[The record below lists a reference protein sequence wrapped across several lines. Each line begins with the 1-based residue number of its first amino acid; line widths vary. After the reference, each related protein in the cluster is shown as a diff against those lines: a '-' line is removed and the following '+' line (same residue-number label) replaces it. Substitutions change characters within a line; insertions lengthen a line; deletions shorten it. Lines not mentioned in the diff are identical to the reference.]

1 MPLLHRWLLGVRVR
15 RPALSLV
22 SLLVGLLWAPF
33 VSAETQTS
41 DWPTYGGD
49 PGGTRYSSLDEIN
62 VSNVADLEVAWTFHT
77 GDVGGVREGADK
89 TAFQAT
95 PILEGDTLYFCSPLS
110 RIFALDAETGVE
122 RWVFDATPRIE
133 GDMTKTCR
141 GVAFWRG
148 AAEDEAN
155 EACQSRIF
163 MGTLDAGLV
172 AVDAQSGQACADFG
186 EAGRIDLRDGLGDVE
201 PGEMYMTS
209 PPTVIGDVVVTGAMI
224 RDNLRVDAPG
234 GVIRGFDARSGALRW
249 AFDPVAPGTPSP
261 SPVDGELRFHRGT
274 PNAWSIMSADLER
287 GLVFVPFG
295 NPSPDFSAGHR
306 GDKDYYGS
314 SVVALDGKT
323 GKAVWRFQTVH
334 RDLWDYDV
342 ASQPTLLNV
351 IRDGVAIP
359 AVAQPTKMGHVFLL
373 DRATGDPLYPVEE
386 RAVPQT
392 DVPGET
398 TSPTQP
404 FPTFPPPLHPHRIEP
419 EQAFGFTPYDRGAC
433 REKIASL
440 RNDGIFT
447 PPSLG
452 GSLQFPG
459 VAGGA
464 NWGSLAHDPER
475 RLIVL
480 NQNSMAQVH
489 TLIPRSSG
497 DARSADAQHMG
508 LSEMQGTPYWIDQQ
522 VLLSPFGVPC
532 VPTPWGSLMA
542 VSLDTGEKVWEIP
555 FGSTRDM
562 VSFFPIGLNFGL
574 PSMGGPIVTA
584 GGLVLIGASM
594 DRYLR
599 AYDVET
605 GQLLFQGR
613 LPAGGQATPMTY
625 RAGSAGR
632 QFVVIAAGGHGTLG
646 TKAGD
651 SVVAYALPR
660 GETKAGE

>member
-1 MPLLHRWLLGVRVR
+1 MLRELSRLCMGRFIR
-15 RPALSLV
+15 SLSLAIV
-22 SLLVGLLWAPF
+22 LLFSASFL
-33 VSAETQTS
+33 SAE
-41 DWPTYGGD
+41 DEVVGWPTYGGD
-49 PGGTRYSSLDEIN
+49 PGGTRYSTLSEIN
-62 VSNVADLEVAWTFHT
+62 ASNVSELEVAWTFHT
-77 GDVGGVREGADK
+77 GDVEGKREGADK

-95 PILEGDTLYFCSPLS
+95 PILEGETLYFCSPLS
-110 RIFALDAETGVE
+110 RLFAINAETGEE
-122 RWVFDATPRIE
+122 RWVFDAAPRIE

-141 GVAFWRG
+141 GVAFWHATEEVKAKVSNRVCR
-148 AAEDEAN
+148 A
-155 EACQSRIF
+155 RVF

-172 AVDAQSGQACADFG
+172 AVDAETGRACEDFG
-186 EAGRIDLRDGLGDVE
+186 VAGRVDLRAGLGDVE

-234 GVIRGFDARSGALRW
+234 GVIRGFDTRTGELRW
-249 AFDPVAPGTPSP
+249 AFDPVAPGTPALAS
-261 SPVDGELRFHRGT
+261 VDGTPRFYRGT
-274 PNAWSIMSADLER
+274 PNAWSILSADLER

-314 SVVALDGKT
+314 SVVALDAKT
-323 GKAVWRFQTVH
+323 GAPEWRFQTVH

-342 ASQPTLLNV
+342 ASQPTLLEV
-351 IRDGVAIP
+351 VRGGVSIP
-359 AVAQPTKMGHVFLL
+359 AVAQATKMGHVFLL
-373 DRATGDPLYPVEE
+373 DRMTGEPLFPVEE

-404 FPTFPPPLHPHRIEP
+404 FPTFPGPLHPHRLEAD
-419 EQAFGFTPYDRGAC
+419 QAFGFTPYDRGAC
-433 REKIASL
+433 RKKIASL
-440 RNDGIFT
+440 RNEGIFT
-447 PPSLG
+447 PPSLEG
-452 GSLQFPG
+452 TLQFPG
-459 VAGGA
+459 VAGGV

-489 TLIPRSSG
+489 TLIPRAAG
-497 DARSADAQHMG
+497 EAKSAGAQHMG
-508 LSEMQGTPYWIDQQ
+508 LSEMKGTPYLIDQQ

-542 VSLDTGEKVWEIP
+542 VSLETGEKVWEIP

-562 VSFFPIGLNFGL
+562 VPFFPIGLNFGL
-574 PSMGGPIVTA
+574 PSMGGPIVT
-584 GGLVLIGASM
+584 GGDLIFIGASM
-594 DRYLR
+594 DHYLR
-599 AYDVET
+599 AYHVET
-605 GQLLFQGR
+605 GELLFKGR

-625 RAGSAGR
+625 RVRPGGR
-632 QFVVIAAGGHGTLG
+632 QFVVIAAGGHGTMG

-651 SVVAYALPR
+651 SVVAYALPEQAR
-660 GETKAGE
+660 